1 MERPRFSDMLYYRR
15 REMGVSTAQASHVL
29 RLKEQVIIAFEEGD
43 FENMPK
49 SGYSQGMLSSYARY
63 LGLNPSAVT
72 EQFARDLSDWEGG
85 NSPRYRDR
93 GDDRANG
100 ASRANSGARG
110 LLPTSGGY
118 AGDMAGFSTVSD
130 AHAHPGPGSSPLV
143 SARDARMSVADGGID
158 PYGRAYNGQD
168 RPYNARQPRSAGSG
182 RAVRAQDRRAQGRD
196 QVRFEDYG
204 DSDAG
209 AGRPQVRQR
218 GGYQPRVP
226 VGNRNVGSARVRGTV
241 RSERDRVTNRGVS
254 NDYVDDLRY
263 DDQADPYEAAS
274 THMGRVNSRNIA
286 APERPNVRRRQTG
299 RKSDPRNRTQAAQ
312 RKPGLA
318 GALERLFSDN
328 QTATFVVLALLAIV
342 IMVIVISSVGSC
354 VSNAL
359 STGRTNNVPVS
370 QTQTEGSDDT
380 TTNSYTPHPTD
391 TTDSNEGS
399 AGSAVTESTAPK
411 KVEVTVAVAEGGV
424 SWVEITVDGTSAV
437 AETKTGPWSETYT
450 VTDAI
455 KIEASDPSV
464 VTVTENGE
472 KKTFDKKASGVG
484 TLTIQGAPV
493 EDTTSDSAD
502 SDTDTDTD
510 SGTESTTTTTQH
522 QAGDI
527 NDQGD
532 PWDPD
537 WNMWYSQANGD
548 HYDDEGNRY
557 TNWADAMASQQ

>member
-1 MERPRFSDMLYYRR
+1 MERPRFSDMLYNRR

-49 SGYSQGMLSSYARY
+49 SGYAQGMLSSYARY
-63 LGLNPSAVT
+63 LGLNPAAVT
-72 EQFARDLSDWEGG
+72 DQFARDLADWE
-85 NSPRYRDR
+85 
-93 GDDRANG
+93 NG
-100 ASRANSGARG
+100 ASPRFGDRGESRPAQSDRVNSGARG

-130 AHAHPGPGSSPLV
+130 AHAHPGTLPLV
-143 SARDARMSVADGGID
+143 SARDARQSVSRVGGND
-158 PYGRAYNGQD
+158 PYTRSYNGVD
-168 RPYNARQPRSAGSG
+168 RPYNSRQPRVAANG

-196 QVRFEDYG
+196 QVRFAGYG
-204 DSDAG
+204 DEDTG
-209 AGRPQVRQR
+209 VGRPQVRQY

-226 VGNRNVGSARVRGTV
+226 VDDGGAGRTRVRGTV
-241 RSERDRVTNRGVS
+241 RSERDRVTTRGVS
-254 NDYVDDLRY
+254 SEYVDDLRY
-263 DDQADPYEAAS
+263 DDHADPYEAAS
-274 THMGRVNSRNIA
+274 THMGRVGSRNIA
-286 APERPNVRRRQTG
+286 APERPNVRRRQSTRG
-299 RKSDPRNRTQAAQ
+299 SDPRNRRQPARRPGIAGMIADIFSNNQA
-312 RKPGLA
+312 
-318 GALERLFSDN
+318 
-328 QTATFVVLALLAIV
+328 ATFVVLGLLAIV

-359 STGRTNNVPVS
+359 SSGRDNNVPVT
-370 QTQTEGSDDT
+370 QTQAESGSDAA
-380 TTNSYTPHPTD
+380 TNSYTPHPTD
-391 TTDSNEGS
+391 TTDAEEGS
-399 AGSAVTESTAPK
+399 AGSAAAENDTPK

-450 VTDAI
+450 VTDTI

-472 KKTFDKKASGVG
+472 KKSFDKKASGVG
-484 TLTIQGAPV
+484 TLTIQGVPL
-493 EDTTSDSAD
+493 EETTSDDSESDAD
-502 SDTDTDTD
+502 
-510 SGTESTTTTTQH
+510 TESTTAQH
-522 QAGDI
+522 QAGDV

-548 HYDDEGNRY
+548 HYDDEGNHY
-557 TNWADAMASQQ
+557 SNWADAVASQQ